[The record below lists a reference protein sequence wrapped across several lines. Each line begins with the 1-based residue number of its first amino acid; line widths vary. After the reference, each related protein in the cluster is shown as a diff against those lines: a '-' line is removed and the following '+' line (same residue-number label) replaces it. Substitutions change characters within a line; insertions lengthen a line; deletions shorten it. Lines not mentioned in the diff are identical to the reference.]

1 MTCWQY
7 SVVQEIL
14 HKSKYFG
21 TFKINFCKLRIS
33 WYSWISYK
41 YNCFKETINF
51 YKPYLIGSQKPS
63 LWNPRKQNDFLYKIF
78 I

>member
-14 HKSKYFG
+14 QKSKYFG

-51 YKPYLIGSQKPS
+51 YKPYDRFSETKFVK
-63 LWNPRKQNDFLYKIF
+63 PRKKRFF
-78 I
+78 V